1 MGQIIDDLT
10 HLQDYRMVH
19 AHGVFD
25 LLHCGHIRHLQE
37 AKKLGGNL
45 VVTVTSDRFVNA
57 GPGRPLFTA
66 RERAE
71 KLAALG
77 CVDYVAVNDAP
88 NAVEAIE
95 AIKPA
100 IYVEGRDYE
109 NEIADVT
116 GNMKLERE
124 AVERNGGRVVC
135 TDTVTDSSTAN
146 NQRAL
151 GKPRLGRDEGSRDEE
166 DHRTFGSRF
175 DAVRCRRVRRLRVCG

>member
-1 MGQIIDDLT
+1 MMGQIIGDLT

-19 AHGVFD
+19 VHGVFD

-45 VVTVTSDRFVNA
+45 VVTVTSDRFVNK
-57 GPGRPLFTA
+57 GPGRPVFTA

-71 KLAALG
+71 MLAALS
-77 CVDYVAVNDAP
+77 CVDYVAINDAP

-100 IYVEGRDYE
+100 IYIKRRVYE
-109 NEIADVT
+109 DETADIS

-124 AVERNGGRVVC
+124 AVEHNGGRVVY
-135 TDTVTDSSTAN
+135 TNTMTHSSTAN
-146 NQRAL
+146 NQSIWQSTIR
-151 GKPRLGRDEGSRDEE
+151 PRRSISR
-166 DHRTFGSRF
+166 
-175 DAVRCRRVRRLRVCG
+175 

>member
-1 MGQIIDDLT
+1 MGQIIEDLT
-10 HLQDYRMVH
+10 RLQDYRMVH

-45 VVTVTSDRFVNA
+45 VVTVTSDRFVNK

-100 IYVEGRDYE
+100 IYVKGRDYA
-109 NEIADVT
+109 NETADVT
-116 GNMKLERE
+116 GDMKLERE
-124 AVERNGGRVVC
+124 AVERSGGRVVY
-135 TDTVTDSSTAN
+135 TDTVTHSSTAN
-146 NQRAL
+146 SQRAF
-151 GKPRLGRDEGSRDEE
+151 GNPRSGRDEVSRDEE

-175 DAVRCRRVRRLRVCG
+175 DAVRCRHVRRLRVCG